1 MPALRRGAVTAGV
14 VGFLASAQVRAR
26 PHRFYSTLRR
36 LDPVHE
42 TPFGLWLLSA
52 HADVSACLRNP
63 RLSSVERNADEEWL
77 LNRPA
82 TKLLMRV
89 RPNQEG
95 NGASWAL
102 LERMLL
108 FMDPPDHTRIRSL
121 VSKAFTPRAVSALEP
136 RVVELV
142 DEMLDRVAPRGGVE
156 LMSELAYPLP
166 ARVICEMLG
175 VPPEGREIIVR
186 HAPAVAGRIDPS
198 PMRGAEDMAAADQA
212 AAELTEYLE
221 SLIESRRR
229 SPGSDLLSALMAAE
243 EQGDRLSHDELLSTV
258 ILLLIAGH
266 ETTANLVGNGL
277 LALIRQPEQSEA
289 LLADPARAVEELL
302 RYDGPIQMTERI
314 TLEDVEVGD
323 RVIPARRIVILLL
336 AAANR
341 DQAVFSDADRLD
353 LTRHPNPHLA
363 FSSGAHFCLGSPLAR
378 MEARLA
384 LPAIVQRLGGGSAAG
399 LRLAGPTPRRNS
411 FTIRGLS
418 SLPLSWTPR

>member
-1 MPALRRGAVTAGV
+1 MPALRRGALTAGV
-14 VGFLASAQVRAR
+14 VGFLASPQVRAR
-26 PHRFYSTLRR
+26 PHRLYSTLRR

-42 TPFGLWLLSA
+42 TPFGIWLLSS
-52 HADVSACLRNP
+52 HAAVSTCLRNA

-77 LNRPA
+77 MNRPA
-82 TKLLMRV
+82 TKLLMRA
-89 RPNQEG
+89 RPQQAG
-95 NGASWAL
+95 NGASWGL
-102 LERMLL
+102 MERMLL

-121 VSKAFTPRAVSALEP
+121 VSKAFTPRAVSTLEP
-136 RVVELV
+136 RVAELV
-142 DEMLDRVAPRGGVE
+142 GEMLDRIAPRGSVE

-175 VPPEGREIIVR
+175 VPPDGQEIIIR

-198 PMRGAEDMAAADQA
+198 PMRGAEDMAAADRA

-221 SLIESRRR
+221 GLIESRRR
-229 SPGSDLLSALMAAE
+229 APGADLLSALMAAE
-243 EQGDRLSHDELLSTV
+243 EQGDRLTHDELLSTV

-277 LALIRQPEQSEA
+277 LALMRSPGQSDA
-289 LLADPARAVEELL
+289 LLADPACAVEELL

-314 TLEDVEVGD
+314 TLEDIEVAG
-323 RVIPARRIVILLL
+323 RVIPAQRIVILLL

-341 DQAVFSDADRLD
+341 DEAVFTHADRLD
-353 LTRHPNPHLA
+353 LTRNPNPHLA

-384 LPAIVQRLGGGSAAG
+384 LPAIVDRLGGGTAAG
-399 LRLAGPTPRRNS
+399 LSLTGPAARRNS

-418 SLPLSWTPR
+418 SLPLSWRAR